1 MTTPDTGLI
10 SAATREIVQQSQSL
24 GLSWTLRM
32 ATIVSSTATSGS
44 TIIFDGDTVA
54 ISATNMTGGRLIG
67 GDRVYCIIVP
77 QSGNFIVGFAELAA
91 GALLGRVDSTTVNV
105 SDNVAELVVLT
116 TPTITFTNGR
126 AFRVRYRLNTRT
138 SGGANN
144 QAIVRFRAGT
154 GTSGTIWA
162 AFAYSNLNGFGAEA
176 RYGEFYL
183 KNTNDTFG
191 STVTMTVIA
200 SLSIQVAV
208 TASTT
213 DVVFLEVSDAGQIS
227 NSYDNTFEI

>member
-1 MTTPDTGLI
+1 MTDSGLI
-10 SAATREIVQQSQSL
+10 SAAATEIIQQSQAL
-24 GLSWTLRM
+24 GLSWNLRM
-32 ATIVSSTATSGS
+32 ATVVSSTATSGL

-54 ISATNMTGGRLIG
+54 ISATNITGSRLTG
-67 GDRVYCIIVP
+67 GDRVYCIMVP
-77 QSGNFIVGFAELAA
+77 QSGNFAIGFAELNA

-105 SDNVAELVVLT
+105 SDNVAELTVLT
-116 TPTITFTNGR
+116 TPTITFTTGR

-138 SGGANN
+138 AGGANN

-162 AFAYSNLNGFGAEA
+162 AFTYTNINGFGAEA

-191 STVTMTVIA
+191 STMTMTVIA
-200 SLSIQVAV
+200 SLSINVAV

-227 NSYDNTFEI
+227 NNYSNTFEI